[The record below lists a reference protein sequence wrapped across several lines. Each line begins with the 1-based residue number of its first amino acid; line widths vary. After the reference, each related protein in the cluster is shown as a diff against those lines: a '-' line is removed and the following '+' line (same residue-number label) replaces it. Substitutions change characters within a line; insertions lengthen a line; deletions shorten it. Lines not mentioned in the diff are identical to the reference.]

1 MTQSYC
7 GTTPL
12 GASEHRTAQWRPPRK
27 YSESILES
35 ASCQWLQMHT
45 IVSITLV
52 DNDQR
57 ASFKT
62 TQTQYMEPQTETL
75 GFFLLNVECLQKFL
89 LYRLGPSSRQK
100 VTVSMASS
108 SKNSVVNAS
117 HHRLSQSWWSGN
129 KCFTNLKP

>member
-1 MTQSYC
+1 MTQSCC
-7 GTTPL
+7 GMTPL
-12 GASEHRTAQWRPPRK
+12 GASEHRRAQWRPPRK

-45 IVSITLV
+45 IVSIKLV
-52 DNDQR
+52 DIDQR

-62 TQTQYMEPQTETL
+62 TQTQAGTL
-75 GFFLLNVECLQKFL
+75 GSKFL

-117 HHRLSQSWWSGN
+117 HHRLSQSWRREDASSEG
-129 KCFTNLKP
+129 KQVIYKFETIKSREQF